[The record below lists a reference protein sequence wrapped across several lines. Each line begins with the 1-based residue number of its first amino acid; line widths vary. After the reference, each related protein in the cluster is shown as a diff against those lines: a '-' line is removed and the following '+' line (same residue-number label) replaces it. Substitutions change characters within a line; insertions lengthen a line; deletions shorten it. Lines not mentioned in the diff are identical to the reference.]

1 MVPAHQ
7 PCPIA
12 SVSRHSSARTR
23 QPPFTTPPGWSSSR
37 SGSGL
42 VSPPFSR
49 PLKSSLPSVPLIFI
63 TLLSSALSS
72 CFAHSWLYGLSL
84 AADLPASG
92 CLFMSRPSYTPLSN
106 LCWRLM
112 EDFFFWSN
120 LLEYWLWEILIWQ
133 DTLLAIAI
141 DTSVTW
147 VGSCNGG

>member
-23 QPPFTTPPGWSSSR
+23 QPPFTTPPGCSSSR

-63 TLLSSALSS
+63 TLLSSAL
-72 CFAHSWLYGLSL
+72 FLLAHSWLYGLSL
-84 AADLPASG
+84 AAYLPASE

-106 LCWRLM
+106 LSWRLM
-112 EDFFFWSN
+112 EDFFKSN

>member
-7 PCPIA
+7 PCPTA

-23 QPPFTTPPGWSSSR
+23 QPPFTTPPGCSSSR

-72 CFAHSWLYGLSL
+72 CLLTPGFMAWVWLL
-84 AADLPASG
+84 ACQPLNV
-92 CLFMSRPSYTPLSN
+92 CLWAGQAYTPLSN
-106 LCWRLM
+106 LSWRLM
-112 EDFFFWSN
+112 EDFFKSN
-120 LLEYWLWEILIWQ
+120 LLEYCLWEILIWQ